1 MAIVPFRDR
10 GKFDI
15 FKIVSRATAMSSS
28 LGMEVDQFRQGVSV
42 RDFSDYRQSL
52 SPIIMGG
59 DFPTETSARFNHE
72 MPRNIYGQPKLF
84 EDPGLPAPWGEAAP
98 FIDIKGKV
106 NAEDFI
112 NDVGAVQY
120 PIVLATSFLLDPGQ
134 MDGVIEPLAIRES
147 IANASQESPFV
158 AHSVR
163 ATMQSMASENVNR
176 DSEIISQ
183 RVQFKPVTMSAFFE
197 SSEGSHGPRLPGIPT
212 GSIPTPASSSNEQI
226 TGSFAYLFQPGIISS
241 HRSDIIPFD
250 DAFDQSPIMGL
261 QNPSQEI
268 TGSLRNGAGAS
279 AVMQSLSGSFRDRG
293 PFGVRFKSATSG
305 FIFRETAVTGS
316 ETGCLTVL
324 GTDSLAF
331 AGLKR

>member
-1 MAIVPFRDR
+1 MATVPFRDR

-15 FKIVSRATAMSSS
+15 FKIVSRATAASSS

-59 DFPTETSARFNHE
+59 DFPTETSTRFSHE

-84 EDPGLPAPWGEAAP
+84 EDPGPPAPWGEPAP
-98 FIDIKGKV
+98 FIDIKGKII
-106 NAEDFI
+106 AEDFI
-112 NDVGAVQY
+112 KDVGAVQY
-120 PIVLATSFLLDPGQ
+120 PIILATAFLLDPGQ

-158 AHSVR
+158 AHGVR

-197 SSEGSHGPRLPGIPT
+197 SAEGSHGPRLPGIAT
-212 GSIPTPASSSNEQI
+212 GSIPAPTASDGAS
-226 TGSFAYLFQPGIISS
+226 AYLFQPGIVSS
-241 HRSDIIPFD
+241 HRSNIIPFD
-250 DAFDQSPIMGL
+250 DAFDQSSRMGF
-261 QNPSQEI
+261 
-268 TGSLRNGAGAS
+268 TT
-279 AVMQSLSGSFRDRG
+279 SGSDASLVDLIEKLPDLLDSDGPIFVALKVEQPSRDLPNFVGTTER
-293 PFGVRFKSATSG
+293 K
-305 FIFRETAVTGS
+305 IREIS
-316 ETGCLTVL
+316 NEIQKL
-324 GTDSLAF
+324 
-331 AGLKR
+331 